1 MNKYYVTISKG
12 TVTYEVKAENED
24 MALDIADEWYNERS
38 FEDLTIVKMNKE

>member
-12 TVTYEVKAENED
+12 TVAYEVEAENEEK
-24 MALDIADEWYNERS
+24 ALDTADEWYNERS

>member
-12 TVTYEVKAENED
+12 TVTYEVKAENEEK
-24 MALDIADEWYNERS
+24 ALDIADEWYNERS